1 VAVEYGHI
9 PANPAR
15 GRRRKLKAD
24 KPRRPYL
31 DSAHQITALLDAAGD
46 LDREARADRQHVNRR
61 GLIATLIFT
70 GLRISELLALLWRD
84 VDLAGGWLNIRD
96 SKLTP
101 HALRRTFASVLYA
114 IRDDPGIVMDE
125 LGHEDA
131 ELALTVY
138 RQSMRRDDG
147 EKDCVKALVNG
158 ESFGS
163 FGSDAEIEPATE
175 PMERTA

>member
-1 VAVEYGHI
+1 VFGTATSNRQHATNVRNRILAKAVER
-9 PANPAR
+9 ANDR
-15 GRRRKLKAD
+15 
-24 KPRRPYL
+24 
-31 DSAHQITALLDAAGD
+31 LLAAG
-46 LDREARADRQHVNRR
+46 EA
-61 GLIATLIFT
+61 
-70 GLRISELLALLWRD
+70 ELP
-84 VDLAGGWLNIRD
+84 
-96 SKLTP
+96 KLTP

-114 IRDDPGIVMDE
+114 IGDDPGIVMDE

-147 EKDCVKALVNG
+147 EKDRLKALVNG